1 MSVTSSKNAIE
12 PFFASDGAT
21 NGTSNGA
28 TNGATVGAGLV
39 PARKIPCCNDEMKG
53 MPRQTA
59 RCAIVETGYIPSHQR
74 NATPNEVVRTE
85 TGCIPSLP
93 PGTDL
98 LAAGGH
104 KTRPYDFGEGL
115 MFGLRGTSWRKLFI
129 IYNYRAPT

>member
-1 MSVTSSKNAIE
+1 
-12 PFFASDGAT
+12 
-21 NGTSNGA
+21 
-28 TNGATVGAGLV
+28 
-39 PARKIPCCNDEMKG
+39 MKG

-59 RCAIVETGYIPSHQR
+59 RFAIVETGYIPSHQR

-104 KTRPYDFGEGL
+104 KTRPYDFGGILGVTTNLTGRIISTWGPRL
-115 MFGLRGTSWRKLFI
+115 M
-129 IYNYRAPT
+129 P

>member
-1 MSVTSSKNAIE
+1 M
-12 PFFASDGAT
+12 
-21 NGTSNGA
+21 
-28 TNGATVGAGLV
+28 
-39 PARKIPCCNDEMKG
+39 
-53 MPRQTA
+53 A

-104 KTRPYDFGEGL
+104 KTRPYDFGGILGVTTNITGRNFCSHCGQIAEQKGKRI
-115 MFGLRGTSWRKLFI
+115 GGD
-129 IYNYRAPT
+129 P

>member
-1 MSVTSSKNAIE
+1 MT
-12 PFFASDGAT
+12 
-21 NGTSNGA
+21 
-28 TNGATVGAGLV
+28 
-39 PARKIPCCNDEMKG
+39 
-53 MPRQTA
+53 

-104 KTRPYDFGEGL
+104 KTRPYDFGGIL
-115 MFGLRGTSWRKLFI
+115 GVTTNLTGRKLF
-129 IYNYRAPT
+129 NFPGASVKEKKFFFSSP

>member
-1 MSVTSSKNAIE
+1 
-12 PFFASDGAT
+12 
-21 NGTSNGA
+21 
-28 TNGATVGAGLV
+28 
-39 PARKIPCCNDEMKG
+39 MKR

-59 RCAIVETGYIPSHQR
+59 RFAIVETGYIPSHQR

-104 KTRPYDFGEGL
+104 KTRPYSRTICYTGVLAQSSILASLIFVAT
-115 MFGLRGTSWRKLFI
+115 RQSPSKLDSALA
-129 IYNYRAPT
+129 APKMQFSIFNLQFSIFNLQSSIFN

>member
-1 MSVTSSKNAIE
+1 MLVWQKFETSCVWRSSGSPRCIC
-12 PFFASDGAT
+12 S
-21 NGTSNGA
+21 
-28 TNGATVGAGLV
+28 
-39 PARKIPCCNDEMKG
+39 ARNVSCCKDEMKG

-59 RCAIVETGYIPSHQR
+59 RFAIVETGYIPSHQR

-104 KTRPYDFGEGL
+104 KTRPYDFGGIL
-115 MFGLRGTSWRKLFI
+115 GVTTNLTGRNVLTRSRLCCFARTIMI
-129 IYNYRAPT
+129 CCNVIC

>member
-1 MSVTSSKNAIE
+1 
-12 PFFASDGAT
+12 
-21 NGTSNGA
+21 
-28 TNGATVGAGLV
+28 
-39 PARKIPCCNDEMKG
+39 MKG

-74 NATPNEVVRTE
+74 NATPNEVVRTK

-104 KTRPYDFGEGL
+104 KTRPYDFGGIL
-115 MFGLRGTSWRKLFI
+115 GVMTNLTGRTFFRKLKGSFVEEELKGS
-129 IYNYRAPT
+129 

>member
-1 MSVTSSKNAIE
+1 MVLTTFCKKTFS
-12 PFFASDGAT
+12 
-21 NGTSNGA
+21 
-28 TNGATVGAGLV
+28 
-39 PARKIPCCNDEMKG
+39 CCNDEMKG
-53 MPRQTA
+53 MPRQMA

-104 KTRPYDFGEGL
+104 KTRPYDFGGIL
-115 MFGLRGTSWRKLFI
+115 G
-129 IYNYRAPT
+129 